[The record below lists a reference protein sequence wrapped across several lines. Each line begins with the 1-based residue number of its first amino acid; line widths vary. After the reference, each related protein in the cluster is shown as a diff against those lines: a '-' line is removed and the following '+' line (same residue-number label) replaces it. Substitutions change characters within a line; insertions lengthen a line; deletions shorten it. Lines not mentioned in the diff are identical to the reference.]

1 MIDQPNEL
9 SPEAKDKTVAL
20 FVAATSGE
28 YNRLRTQAL
37 EDWAE
42 QSDTHRREVE
52 RLTALTQASAQLRDS
67 FPLPRPLPQP
77 RPQRNRIGWWMA
89 GATAMAAAVALWLT
103 PPLIVRAD
111 NHRPLTVKLHDGSS
125 VTLDAGA
132 SAEISRLPWP
142 RRVRLTEGR
151 ALFHVTHDDFTP
163 FLVDAGAA
171 HLRDLGTR
179 FLVELRTDD
188 THVAVF
194 DGTVE
199 VNGRLNLTAG
209 QAAIASA
216 TGITALTAPDEDKAA
231 GWSRGRLIFKD
242 APLSEVARLLS
253 RYQPSPVRVDGNIAG
268 LRVSGTFELTQQN
281 TVLRGLE
288 QVLPVLVRHDAAGV
302 VITAR
307 K

>member
-28 YNRLRTQAL
+28 CNRLRTQAL
-37 EDWAE
+37 EDWAG
-42 QSDTHRREVE
+42 QSDAHRREVE

-67 FPLPRPLPQP
+67 FPLPQP
-77 RPQRNRIGWWMA
+77 RLRPRPSRIRWWMA
-89 GATAMAAAVALWLT
+89 GAVAVAAALTLWLT
-103 PPLIVRAD
+103 PPITVRAD

-125 VTLDAGA
+125 ITLDAGA
-132 SAEISRLPWP
+132 GVEISRLPWP

-151 ALFHVTHDDFTP
+151 ALFDVAHDDFTP
-163 FLVDAGAA
+163 FLVDAGTA

-179 FLVELRTDD
+179 FLVELRADA

-199 VNGRLNLTAG
+199 INGRLSLTAG

-216 TGITALTAPDEDKAA
+216 AGITSLTAPDEDRAA
-231 GWSRGRLIFKD
+231 GWSRGYLIFKD
-242 APLSEVARLLS
+242 TPLSEVAQLLS
-253 RYQPSPVRVDGNIAG
+253 RYQPGPVRVDPNIAG
-268 LRVSGTFELTQQN
+268 LRISGRFDLTQRN

-288 QVLPVLVRHDAAGV
+288 QVLPVRVRHDAAGV
-302 VITAR
+302 VISAR